1 MKLHLIYDPNRSGAE
16 IQVHKVDCRDIQRDL
31 RGSTS
36 SDVFDAASQAEAATE
51 WRGDF
56 INEGSMTAAG
66 ALGYTDSLPST
77 RGLPEAGQS

>member
-1 MKLHLIYDPNRSGAE
+1 MKLHLIYNPNRSGA
-16 IQVHKVDCRDIQRDL
+16 QVRIHKAGCRDIQQDL

-51 WRGDF
+51 WWGDF
-56 INEGSMTAAG
+56 INEGSMTAAD
-66 ALGYTDSLPST
+66 ALGYTDSLPCT